1 MALPGGK
8 DAGIERC
15 HPGVEQALLLR
26 YCAELEPG
34 AAVEQALLLHYCTE
48 LEPGAAVEQAL
59 SLRYCAELEP
69 GAAIEQALNERRKLL
84 MPWVFQARS
93 LPEHELVML
102 CCR

>member
-1 MALPGGK
+1 MGLPGGK
-8 DAGIERC
+8 DAEIERC
-15 HPGVEQALLLR
+15 HPGVEQAVPLR
-26 YCAELEPG
+26 YC
-34 AAVEQALLLHYCTE
+34 
-48 LEPGAAVEQAL
+48 AAVEQAL

-69 GAAIEQALNERRKLL
+69 GAAVEQALNERRKLL

>member
-1 MALPGGK
+1 
-8 DAGIERC
+8 
-15 HPGVEQALLLR
+15 
-26 YCAELEPG
+26 
-34 AAVEQALLLHYCTE
+34 